1 MSTATRTPAVTHL
14 VRPRAV
20 LLDHGGVIA
29 RSTKRPE
36 RVTALAQ
43 HVHDLIVRAGGEALP
58 VAEIHADI
66 LAGRA
71 AYKAWKNGN
80 GRRTSPR
87 EIRHRELW
95 EEFIAADW
103 SPSARTLVGSEAA
116 PLCRI
121 LVTESDKRLAEGM
134 RELFELCESR
144 GVKVGIVSNTLIG
157 AANREHARN
166 WGTEK
171 YFSVQVHSDEVGI
184 RKPDPEM
191 ILTATRALGLDP
203 ADCWYVGDNYDRDVL
218 CGRRA
223 GIGCAVLMRPADKL
237 DPDARPQPDLVVHDG
252 VALLDAVRTVL
263 AGDEAAA

>member
-1 MSTATRTPAVTHL
+1 VSTALLNENAATI
-14 VRPRAV
+14 VRPKAV

-36 RVTALAQ
+36 RLTELAQ
-43 HVHDLIVRAGGEALP
+43 HVHDMIVAAGGQALP
-58 VAEIHADI
+58 VEDIHADI
-66 LAGRA
+66 RAGRA

-80 GRRTSPR
+80 GRRVSPR

-103 SPSARTLVGSEAA
+103 SPAARTLVGVEAT
-116 PLCRI
+116 PLCRL
-121 LVTESDKRLAEGM
+121 LVKESEKRLAEGM
-134 RELFELCESR
+134 RDLFELCE
-144 GVKVGIVSNTLIG
+144 GQGIKVGIVSNTLIG
-157 AANREHARN
+157 AANREHARV

-191 ILTATRALGLDP
+191 ILLACRALGLDP

-223 GIGCAVLMRPADKL
+223 GVGCAVLMRPADRL
-237 DPDARPQPDLVVHDG
+237 DPAARPQPDVVVHDG
-252 VALLDAVRTVL
+252 VDLFHLLRDVL
-263 AGDEAAA
+263 AASGDAR

>member
-1 MSTATRTPAVTHL
+1 VSTALHNQPVPTL
-14 VRPRAV
+14 VRPKAV

-29 RSTKRPE
+29 RSVKRPE
-36 RVTALAQ
+36 RVAALAQ
-43 HVHDLIVRAGGEALP
+43 HVHDMIVAAGGEVLP
-58 VAEIHADI
+58 VADIHADI
-66 LAGRA
+66 RAGRA

-80 GRRTSPR
+80 GRRMGPR

-103 SPSARTLVGSEAA
+103 PTSARTLVGVEAT

-121 LVTESDKRLAEGM
+121 LVTESEKHLAEGM
-134 RELFELCESR
+134 RDLFELCEGR
-144 GVKVGIVSNTLIG
+144 GIKVGIVSNTLIG
-157 AANREHARN
+157 AANREHARV

-171 YFSVQVHSDEVGI
+171 YFAVQVHSDEVGI

-191 ILTATRALGLDP
+191 ILTACRALGLDP

-223 GIGCAVLMRPADKL
+223 GVGCAVLMRPQDRL
-237 DPDARPQPDLVVHDG
+237 DPAARPQPDLVVHDG
-252 VALLDAVRTVL
+252 VDLVEALRQVL
-263 AGDEAAA
+263 AREEEGR